1 MDRQN
6 KVKQK
11 QKKDKLNKAEEERPG
26 KEDNEDNMSGFTRV
40 DNDDE
45 EDVFT
50 VKRKDQ
56 NIDGEAHFD
65 SDWDVNEP
73 PEATGSKQQGP
84 SENQSTHS
92 EEVEGENPSEQQ
104 NNV

>member
-1 MDRQN
+1 
-6 KVKQK
+6 
-11 QKKDKLNKAEEERPG
+11 
-26 KEDNEDNMSGFTRV
+26 MSGFTRV

-50 VKRKDQ
+50 VKRKDH

-73 PEATGSKQQGP
+73 SEATGSKKQGP
-84 SENQSTHS
+84 SENQSTDS
-92 EEVEGENPSEQQ
+92 EEVEGENPSKQQ
-104 NNV
+104 NSF